1 MKKTLKIG
9 FDVDDTL
16 IPFTQAILDECEKK
30 FKHSFPYE
38 EVVWGFSNY
47 KPEETEFVHQLFR
60 DRDFIGSIPM
70 FDGTIALLNECH
82 ERGHEIFFVT
92 STYSNVMTTRALYL
106 FEKIPFIHPRNYIMT
121 GRKDVVKLD
130 MHFDDCMDHIQKSI
144 ADIPVLVNT
153 PWNKGI
159 PGYIRVEPPIDS
171 PDTYLNIINMA
182 EEGMSKQ
189 EIYKTLNP
197 HVENDGPYIIVIVGG
212 SGVGKTVVTQ
222 SIMEKSDDF
231 EKVVTNTTRNPR
243 DGEKDG
249 VDYNFCSKKTFKEL
263 IATNSLL
270 EYTEYAGNYYGTSK
284 YSVKNILKK
293 GKNAIA
299 VMDIDG
305 ARNMKKCYPMNT
317 YSIFLTREKEGLIRS
332 ILERNVPMEE
342 KIKRISQL
350 DTDFSGSSKCDYLI
364 VNKDIDGTADDIIN
378 LFTKRS

>member
-1 MKKTLKIG
+1 MKKLKIG

-30 FKHSFPYE
+30 FNHSFPYE
-38 EVVWGFSNY
+38 EVVWGFENY
-47 KPEETEFVHQLFR
+47 KPEETEFVHKLFR
-60 DRDFIGSIPM
+60 DKDFIGSIPM
-70 FDGTIALLNECH
+70 FNGTMKLLDECQK
-82 ERGHEIFFVT
+82 RGHEIFFVT

-106 FEKIPFIHPRNYIMT
+106 YEKVPFIHPRNYIMT

-130 MHFDDCMDHIQKSI
+130 MLFDDCMDHIQNSI

-159 PGYIRVEPPIDS
+159 PGYIRVEPPKET

-182 EEGMSKQ
+182 QEGMTKQ

-197 HVENDGPYIIVIVGG
+197 HVETNSPCIIVIVGG

-222 SIMEKSDDF
+222 SILEKSNDF
-231 EKVVTNTTRNPR
+231 EKIVTNTTRTPR
-243 DGEKDG
+243 DGEKNA
-249 VDYNFCSKKTFKEL
+249 VDYNFCSEKSFKEL

-284 YSVKNILKK
+284 NSVEKILKR

-299 VMDIDG
+299 VMDIAG
-305 ARNMKKCYPMNT
+305 AINMKKCYPMNT
-317 YSIFLTREKEGLIRS
+317 YSIFLTREKEGLIKS
-332 ILERNVPMEE
+332 ILERNIPMEE

-364 VNKDIDGTADDIIN
+364 VNKDIDSTADDIIN
-378 LFTKRS
+378 LFSKKS